1 MLLKKTTNPSKNVVE
16 GTTLTSTLSI
26 SSNINILMDTKF
38 CENLQC
44 FSKLYIKKKLHLI
57 SNKMYTISYHPNHV

>member
-1 MLLKKTTNPSKNVVE
+1 
-16 GTTLTSTLSI
+16 
-26 SSNINILMDTKF
+26 MDTKF